1 MTTFS
6 NLPNLCNLFYEKRR
20 KHGSAI
26 PSTWTKLTILIF
38 FFLLWFLYSGSVI
51 GSHFHRQA
59 LAALNYIADSVALI
73 SGFAIVRPLDETVIG
88 VALGII
94 FGGFLFYICIT
105 WIGGRWLEEIVERQE
120 KNSTEKGEEPINLS
134 VMWTIY
140 NPLNTERL

>member
-1 MTTFS
+1 MR
-6 NLPNLCNLFYEKRR
+6 FYY
-20 KHGSAI
+20 
-26 PSTWTKLTILIF
+26 P
-38 FFLLWFLYSGSVI
+38 GSVI

-73 SGFAIVRPLDETVIG
+73 SGFAIVRPLDATVIG

-120 KNSTEKGEEPINLS
+120 KNSTEKEEEPTNLS
-134 VMWTIY
+134 VM
-140 NPLNTERL
+140 